1 MYIIEISLKFTP
13 MPVSVQRK
21 TQEDALKVYQQVLSA
36 MQTGSPAILE
46 LTCEQQEEKRVACS
60 TSEIATVQV
69 YEKSGGTAGAKRPG
83 FAAFLE

>member
-21 TQEDALKVYQQVLSA
+21 TQEDALSVYQQVLSA

-46 LTCEQQEEKRVACS
+46 LTCEQQEEKCIACLS
-60 TSEIATVQV
+60 GEIAAVQM
-69 YEKSGGTAGAKRPG
+69 YEKSGGTAGSKRPG